1 MRIGSVLT
9 HAGEA
14 LFEGLLIALLVVGLM
29 VGTTFA
35 AKPTSSQ
42 TSTTTFIGPSMT
54 YDANGNQSP
63 NYMDSI
69 TFDVSTTATSQPEV
83 GLRCYQGTTFVEDAY
98 VSYFNSWLSPTY
110 FTLGS
115 TYWNPALDAN
125 CTARLFYYDKRAREH
140 VLATL
145 TFGVAP

>member
-14 LFEGLLIALLVVGLM
+14 LLEGLLIAIIVVGLIA
-29 VGTTFA
+29 GTAFA
-35 AKPTSSQ
+35 AKPTGGQ
-42 TSTTTFIGPSMT
+42 TSSTTFTGPSMT

-69 TFDVSTTATSQPEV
+69 TFNVSTTATSQPQV
-83 GLRCYQGTTFVEDAY
+83 GLRCYQGATFVEDAY
-98 VSYFNSWLSPTY
+98 VSYFDSWLSPTD

-115 TYWNPALDAN
+115 TYWNPTLDAN

-145 TFGVAP
+145 AFAVAP